1 MMLLAYIYTIGD
13 LFFEIGSKA
22 QKRKGFF
29 WKIFIFLFFLYHTFF
44 HSVYNNNKNQK
55 NILYKWLC
63 IAWYMGIS
71 YFFFVEKKKI
81 SRSLPVIFHTMYKTN
96 FFFILIHSLGTF
108 SLCGVVCLSKKE
120 GIKKM
125 QTPKKVGGFFFQKLK
140 LFFNKGIF
148 LQTKFFF
155 SKRYFA

>member
-1 MMLLAYIYTIGD
+1 MRGIWGFLI
-13 LFFEIGSKA
+13 FFC
-22 QKRKGFF
+22 
-29 WKIFIFLFFLYHTFF
+29 W
-44 HSVYNNNKNQK
+44 
-55 NILYKWLC
+55 
-63 IAWYMGIS
+63 
-71 YFFFVEKKKI
+71 KKKI

-125 QTPKKVGGFFFQKLK
+125 QTPKKVGGLFFQKLK

-148 LQTKFFF
+148 LQTNFFF
-155 SKRYFA
+155 QKGTLRRGNSLAICKKL